1 MERNKASHDS
11 LSSVYN
17 PAHYFAYASSIYLTL
32 LSMPLLLFPRVLL
45 LLSTPRGAAGQAP
58 AAQAPAAQDPSQ
70 AAGAGAGAPASQGV
84 SALGPEL
91 TPIERFASYGWAMA
105 MISLSLMVLTQTG
118 SIPLTS
124 KPIAD
129 VSTRSAD
136 PMEML

>member
-1 MERNKASHDS
+1 
-11 LSSVYN
+11 
-17 PAHYFAYASSIYLTL
+17 
-32 LSMPLLLFPRVLL
+32 MPLLLFPRVLL
-45 LLSTPRGAAGQAP
+45 LLSTPRGAAG
-58 AAQAPAAQDPSQ
+58 QAPAAQDPSQ